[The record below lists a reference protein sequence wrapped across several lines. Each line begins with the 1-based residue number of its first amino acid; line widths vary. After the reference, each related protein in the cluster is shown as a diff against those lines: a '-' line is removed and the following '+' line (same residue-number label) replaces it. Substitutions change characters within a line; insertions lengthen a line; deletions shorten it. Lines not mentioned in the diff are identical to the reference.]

1 MVVKKWLFF
10 VLLALP
16 TAVGVVAAF
25 AAGEADE
32 AEDETAG
39 VVVLGEEDL
48 AERAEILRNR
58 YRRMTPGDAPL
69 VQDVG
74 TWPAAW
80 EELSPVWDGA
90 AAERNLGTWTVPVEA
105 ERDGTD
111 TVLRD
116 GDGVELWRGQ
126 TYFSKDGTEG
136 VVLTGALVAEEDWPL
151 YRATRDEIERRLAAS
166 RQDDGGG
173 MRGTNGPCTNGLHFV
188 SAVGNFATNPPELHV
203 GLAWTNNGMVDVFA
217 YGPLHIAETNVVT
230 YTNDENAV
238 VTATNVTWH
247 SVEPTLTGFD
257 NAWEWIGSL
266 AVSNTGTN
274 VFIDN
279 GFPANRGIVRYY
291 AAAEAVD
298 SDGDG
303 LNDGME
309 QFVWHT
315 DPAIGD
321 SDGDGWGDGMEVAV
335 GYDPMDAPSVPNV
348 LIQTVFY
355 DPTNHDTGREWLELY
370 SSSSTSVDLGG
381 FRIEVG
387 HDGVWSNTVTFT
399 AGTIIQPGRCL
410 LVGESLVTNADVT
423 TNLNIP
429 NAWGNI
435 PTTGVRLSWFGAT
448 NGCVADVVFIG
459 GGAPFN
465 QADLDTTGWLSET
478 SLWARA
484 GMVLERRFPGLDTDR
499 AEDWKTSSGRTGQNA
514 GAVLDFDGDGLTDA
528 EEWTGAGNP
537 WGEPTNPWN
546 ADSDGDGLDDF
557 AECTT
562 HETNPNTWFT
572 DGDIWPW
579 APSGTLATNWPGSDF
594 HELALGWNPHGAD
607 ENTNGIPDS
616 WEMWSWGSKTC

>member
-48 AERAEILRNR
+48 ADRAEILRNR

-80 EELSPVWDGA
+80 EEFAPVWDGA
-90 AAERNLGTWTVPVEA
+90 AAERDLGTWTVPVEA
-105 ERDGTD
+105 ERDGAD

-126 TYFSKDGTEG
+126 TDFSKDGTEG

-151 YRATRDEIERRLAAS
+151 YRAARDEIERRLAAS

-173 MRGTNGPCTNGLHFV
+173 MRGTNGPATNGLHFV
-188 SAVGNFATNPPELHV
+188 FSVGNFATNPPELHV

-217 YGPLHIAETNVVT
+217 YGPLHVSETSVVT

-257 NAWEWIGSL
+257 NAWKWIGSL

-303 LNDGME
+303 LNDGFE
-309 QFVWHT
+309 QFVSHT
-315 DPAIGD
+315 EP
-321 SDGDGWGDGMEVAV
+321 EVA
-335 GYDPMDAPSVPNV
+335 
-348 LIQTVFY
+348 
-355 DPTNHDTGREWLELY
+355 DT
-370 SSSSTSVDLGG
+370 
-381 FRIEVG
+381 
-387 HDGVWSNTVTFT
+387 
-399 AGTIIQPGRCL
+399 
-410 LVGESLVTNADVT
+410 
-423 TNLNIP
+423 
-429 NAWGNI
+429 
-435 PTTGVRLSWFGAT
+435 
-448 NGCVADVVFIG
+448 
-459 GGAPFN
+459 
-465 QADLDTTGWLSET
+465 
-478 SLWARA
+478 
-484 GMVLERRFPGLDTDR
+484 
-499 AEDWKTSSGRTGQNA
+499 
-514 GAVLDFDGDGLTDA
+514 
-528 EEWTGAGNP
+528 
-537 WGEPTNPWN
+537 
-546 ADSDGDGLDDF
+546 DGDGLDDGDEVAAGLDPLAAAMP
-557 AECTT
+557 AEVRIAW
-562 HETNPNTWFT
+562 PT
-572 DGDIWPW
+572 DGWRLP
-579 APSGTLATNWPGSDF
+579 
-594 HELALGWNPHGAD
+594 
-607 ENTNGIPDS
+607 
-616 WEMWSWGSKTC
+616 